1 MSNIPDPPTPVNAP
15 TRSTPRIATTLGDLR
30 NQALAAW
37 ALAEAVH
44 DAIESLPPGTI
55 DERLQMLMA
64 LCEEKC
70 GELFTGVEELAEKSR

>member
-1 MSNIPDPPTPVNAP
+1 MSNIPDPPTTVNAL
-15 TRSTPRIATTLGDLR
+15 PRPIKTATAIGELR
-30 NQALAAW
+30 NQALPAW

-70 GELFTGVEELAEKSR
+70 GELFTGVEELAEKPL